1 MTALTDGSGRRI
13 DYLRL
18 SLTDRCDLRC
28 QYCIP
33 KGFRDFDSSSGW
45 LTPTELERTVAA
57 FAALGVRRVRL
68 TGGEPLTR
76 REAVDIAMRI
86 GDLPGIDDLSLTTNG
101 TRLGQHA
108 AALRRAGVR
117 RLNIS
122 LDSLNPDRFR
132 EITGH
137 DALSGVLAGI
147 EAARDEGF
155 DLIKIN
161 MVVMAGI
168 NEDETEAMVEYCM
181 ARGLVLRL
189 IEPMPMGD
197 SGRNVRPADFGAIR
211 RRLQA
216 RFDLVDGVV
225 PGGGPARYQQSRD
238 GRFSIG
244 FITPLSQHFCDTCNR
259 VRLSAEGMLFTCLG
273 QDDSVDLGRL
283 IRNGA
288 GEEEVMAAIR
298 LALMCKPERHEFNAA
313 PGKVVRIMAKTGG

>member
-1 MTALTDGSGRRI
+1 MTSLTDGSGRSI

-28 QYCIP
+28 RYCIP
-33 KGFRDFDSSSGW
+33 EGFHDFEAPAGW
-45 LTPTELERTVAA
+45 LTPTELERTVST
-57 FAALGVRRVRL
+57 FAALGMRRVRL

-76 REAVDIAMRI
+76 REVVEIATRI
-86 GDLPGIDDLSLTTNG
+86 AGLPGIDDLSLTTNG
-101 TRLGQHA
+101 TRLWHHA
-108 AALRRAGVR
+108 TALQRAGVR

-122 LDSLNPDRFR
+122 LDSLDPNRFR

-137 DALSGVLAGI
+137 GALSGVLAGI
-147 EAARDEGF
+147 ETALDEGF

-197 SGRNVRPADFGAIR
+197 SGRNVRPADLGAIR
-211 RRLQA
+211 RRLQT

-238 GRFSIG
+238 GQFSIG
-244 FITPLSQHFCDTCNR
+244 FITPMSQHFCATCNR
-259 VRLSAEGMLFTCLG
+259 VRLSAEGTLFTCLG
-273 QDDSVDLGRL
+273 QNDSFDLGHL
-283 IRNGA
+283 IRTQA
-288 GEEEVMAAIR
+288 SQEDVMEAIR
-298 LALMCKPERHEFNAA
+298 LALMCKPERHDFNDA